1 LQRDP
6 PTSDSNDQHYIF
18 GVFFI
23 SIAISIALAA
33 IITEIASI
41 NKVSMY
47 YYPVLWVGSFAITF
61 FTLFHDKRGLM
72 RSLRSRIKN
81 SIRWP
86 RKVKVLNG
94 ICWAGPFAAIAIYP
108 ALLPYLV
115 LVGIGLGNISTYLFL
130 RKYNGINH
138 REQLIVG
145 LLSLA
150 AIAVTYGMHTSIIA
164 IKEDIAVMLSRIF
177 VALAYAVG
185 GIYAIVT
192 NNRQ

>member
-1 LQRDP
+1 MQKDP
-6 PTSDSNDQHYIF
+6 PTNDNNDQHYIL

-47 YYPVLWVGSFAITF
+47 YYPIIWIGSFAITF
-61 FTLFHDKRGLM
+61 LTLFHDKRGLM
-72 RSLRSRIKN
+72 HSLQSRMKN

-86 RKVKVLNG
+86 GKVKVLNG

-130 RKYNGINH
+130 RKYSGINH

-145 LLSLA
+145 LVSLA
-150 AIAVTYGMHTSIIA
+150 AIPVTYGMHTSIIA
-164 IKEDIAVMLSRIF
+164 VKEDIAVMLSRIF

-185 GIYAIVT
+185 GVYAILT
-192 NNRQ
+192 NNGQ

>member
-1 LQRDP
+1 MQQDP
-6 PTSDSNDQHYIF
+6 PTNDNNDQHYNF

-41 NKVSMY
+41 NKLSMY
-47 YYPVLWVGSFAITF
+47 YYPVIWIGSFAITF
-61 FTLFHDKRGLM
+61 LTLFHDKRGLM
-72 RSLRSRIKN
+72 HSLQSRMKN

-86 RKVKVLNG
+86 GKVKVLNG
-94 ICWAGPFAAIAIYP
+94 ICWAGPFVAIAIYP

-130 RKYNGINH
+130 KKYSGINY

-145 LLSLA
+145 LVSLA
-150 AIAVTYGMHTSIIA
+150 AISVTYGLHTSIIA
-164 IKEDIAVMLSRIF
+164 VKEDIAVMLSRIF

-185 GIYAIVT
+185 GVYAILT
-192 NNRQ
+192 NNGQ

>member
-1 LQRDP
+1 MQQDP
-6 PTSDSNDQHYIF
+6 PTNDNNDKHYIF

-47 YYPVLWVGSFAITF
+47 YYPIIWIGSFAITF
-61 FTLFHDKRGLM
+61 LTLFHDKRGLM
-72 RSLRSRIKN
+72 HSLQNRMKN

-86 RKVKVLNG
+86 GKVKVLNG

-130 RKYNGINH
+130 RKYSGINH

-145 LLSLA
+145 LVSLA
-150 AIAVTYGMHTSIIA
+150 AIPVTYGMHTSIIA
-164 IKEDIAVMLSRIF
+164 VKEDIAVMLSRIF

-185 GIYAIVT
+185 GVYAILT
-192 NNRQ
+192 NNGQ

>member
-1 LQRDP
+1 MQQDP
-6 PTSDSNDQHYIF
+6 PTNDNNDQHYIF

-47 YYPVLWVGSFAITF
+47 YYPVIWIGSFAITF
-61 FTLFHDKRGLM
+61 LTLFHDKRGLM
-72 RSLRSRIKN
+72 HSLQSRMKN

-86 RKVKVLNG
+86 GKVKVLNG
-94 ICWAGPFAAIAIYP
+94 ICWAGPFVAIAIYP
-108 ALLPYLV
+108 ALLPNLV

-130 RKYNGINH
+130 KKYSGINY

-145 LLSLA
+145 LVSLA
-150 AIAVTYGMHTSIIA
+150 AISVTYGLHTSIIA
-164 IKEDIAVMLSRIF
+164 VKEDIAVMLSRIF

-185 GIYAIVT
+185 GVYAILT
-192 NNRQ
+192 NNGQ